1 MVLWI
6 PRGGSRESCCHPRS
20 TGTCRR
26 SFLGRAR
33 QQAEDIGIGKETKIS
48 TNSHPPHLVH
58 WPPECS
64 LLERVGG
71 GSLAG
76 DALEDVHAARVARH
90 LHRLAQL
97 GKYVSVVVWEV
108 QMWDEES
115 LVQYLGL
122 GMCYSL
128 STVQCD
134 LQDSIVIARLR
145 SEDWRKWCECLLN
158 LNEFY
163 LNVTGI
169 SFTFFTINLQEVVL
183 KYVKLAL
190 ADVGNISK
198 QTPWTFDNWYFQSW
212 RFENFVHLS

>member
-1 MVLWI
+1 MITVLWI
-6 PRGGSRESCCHPRS
+6 PKGGSIESCCHPRS

-64 LLERVGG
+64 LLQRVGG

-97 GKYVSVVVWEV
+97 RNMSV
-108 QMWDEES
+108 
-115 LVQYLGL
+115 
-122 GMCYSL
+122 
-128 STVQCD
+128 
-134 LQDSIVIARLR
+134 
-145 SEDWRKWCECLLN
+145 
-158 LNEFY
+158 
-163 LNVTGI
+163 
-169 SFTFFTINLQEVVL
+169 
-183 KYVKLAL
+183 
-190 ADVGNISK
+190 
-198 QTPWTFDNWYFQSW
+198 
-212 RFENFVHLS
+212 